1 MVIMLKKVLSSIYY
15 VFIMCVSI
23 YSIEELVMEI
33 YSEIAY
39 QMEDFERGFF
49 EAINWIIRHDGD
61 DLVILLMAIYA
72 LLFVVANYGEKL
84 IKMYRK
90 EKRES

>member
-1 MVIMLKKVLSSIYY
+1 MTKKVLSGIYY
-15 VFIMCVSI
+15 VFVMCVSV

-49 EAINWIIRHDGD
+49 ETINWIIRHDGD
-61 DLVILLMAIYA
+61 DLVVLLTAIYA
-72 LLFVVANYGEKL
+72 LLFVTAIYGKKVIDL
-84 IKMYRK
+84 VRK
-90 EKRES
+90 EKKGES

>member
-1 MVIMLKKVLSSIYY
+1 MLKKVLSGIYY

-39 QMEDFERGFF
+39 QMEDFERKFF
-49 EAINWIIRHDGD
+49 ETINWIIRHDGD
-61 DLVILLMAIYA
+61 DLVILLTAIYA
-72 LLFVVANYGEKL
+72 LLFVTANYGKKVINL
-84 IKMYRK
+84 VRK
-90 EKRES
+90 EEKGES